1 MLCVVAVL
9 LCTECA
15 YCCALL

>member
-9 LCTECA
+9 
-15 YCCALL
+15 CCCKADMWEG